1 MGHIKSVKQKGL
13 GFVVLS
19 LALYFSSSFR
29 NGASNMKIYDAFII
43 GLLQMAVHL
52 DHGLAAHVK
61 MVIICAFVLEID

>member
-1 MGHIKSVKQKGL
+1 
-13 GFVVLS
+13 
-19 LALYFSSSFR
+19 
-29 NGASNMKIYDAFII
+29 MKIYDAFII